1 MEKKLEIKSILG
13 ECPIYGTSW
22 QGKSFFYIYNQYAYT
37 IKCEVTDEEI
47 KEIVNRRHKHT
58 HQSRLMYNQTE
69 DLHVCPDCKTNFKL
83 LNNNE

>member
-1 MEKKLEIKSILG
+1 MEKKMEIKSILG
-13 ECPIYGTSW
+13 ECPVCGASW
-22 QGKSFFYIYNQYAYT
+22 QGKSFFYIYKQYAYT
-37 IKCEVTDEEI
+37 IKCEVNDEDI
-47 KEIVNRRHKHT
+47 QEIVNRRHKHT